1 MRSKQWENPK
11 IKKGYKRDK
20 VDSKAKGKVNNQIRG
35 EYEVLISV
43 YMFLLIYSISA
54 SRGSIIH
61 VDNDR
66 MTSY

>member
-1 MRSKQWENPK
+1 MGKSKDK
-11 IKKGYKRDK
+11 KKGYKRDE

-35 EYEVLISV
+35 KYEVLISV